1 MRNSCALAG
10 ALNARA
16 SKTKQ
21 IERAQ
26 LHILRIVH
34 EMHGIPL
41 FFGPA
46 EFLAVGAALAAK
58 SFYFSKKN
66 RG

>member
-1 MRNSCALAG
+1 
-10 ALNARA
+10 
-16 SKTKQ
+16 
-21 IERAQ
+21 
-26 LHILRIVH
+26 
-34 EMHGIPL
+34 MHGIPL